1 MDRYKYTEVLQE
13 DGTYST
19 PMPIKVNA
27 ENVIFEDNDTVV
39 VKLNQKAI
47 KKIYGEKNIT
57 FSDGTPL
64 DESQEYFII
73 LNGNNDIANVGVS
86 LLIGGEENTISGDC
100 LIVMGSSNI
109 VEGNCDNVY
118 GDNNK
123 IKGKSNIV
131 HGDNNIIEG
140 NNNIIFNKNNNI
152 SGQNNF
158 IITGSDNNIN
168 GNNNSVFGDN
178 HNIDRDNTFALG
190 KGCSDSI
197 INDIKIVT
205 NGEKIINRF
214 RINGD
219 SEFKGTLTANKLLG
233 KMTLDK
239 NNQAILNYI
248 KSFILMSDGSIT
260 YYNGNGEEIKTPAQ
274 EKWDYFPSLFFSNE
288 ENKEFI
294 LNDSSAGV
302 IIDDFNFYNDLKD
315 ENKCIYFFQLEVE
328 VLKVGENNK
337 AIIKYDIRLEDK
349 TISNFGIPAKI
360 LTKGKHLI
368 TVFCPIDK
376 IEPYEQS
383 DENGKKIYKSYNI
396 KTKIQCSLGEVKI
409 NSNNFCSILYGLNM
423 KRISK

>member
-47 KKIYGEKNIT
+47 KEIYGEKNIT

-123 IKGKSNIV
+123 IKGESNIV

-219 SEFKGTLTANKLLG
+219 SEFKGTLTANKILG

-239 NNQAILNYI
+239 NNQAILSYI

-376 IEPYEQS
+376 IEPYEQLG
-383 DENGKKIYKSYNI
+383 ENEKKIYKSYNI

>member
-47 KKIYGEKNIT
+47 KEIYGEKNIT

-190 KGCSDSI
+190 KGYSDSI

-239 NNQAILNYI
+239 NNQAILSYI

-376 IEPYEQS
+376 IKPYEQS